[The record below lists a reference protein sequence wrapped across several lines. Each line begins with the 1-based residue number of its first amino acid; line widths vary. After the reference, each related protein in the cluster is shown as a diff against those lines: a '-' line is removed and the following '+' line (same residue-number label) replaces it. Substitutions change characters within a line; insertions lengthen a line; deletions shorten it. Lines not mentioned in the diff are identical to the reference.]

1 MRVREHCSAVRAV
14 PAHVVDRDDSVR
26 GDLLVTALLAIN
38 PVELVVHL
46 LYGLGVRLVVE
57 VPADALAHVEE
68 TIPVINHDA
77 IAVDVRRKVGGVEE
91 AVVVEPVVSGGELE
105 FRRYIQ
111 VRETGEILEFLIEY
125 GAAVVVP
132 ALPTHVADYVIVFVF
147 SFI

>member
-1 MRVREHCSAVRAV
+1 M
-14 PAHVVDRDDSVR
+14 R

-38 PVELVVHL
+38 PVELVVHP

-91 AVVVEPVVSGGELE
+91 AVVVEPVVSGGEL
-105 FRRYIQ
+105 
-111 VRETGEILEFLIEY
+111 ILEFLIEY

-132 ALPTHVADYVIVFVF
+132 ALPTHVADYVIVFV
-147 SFI
+147 

>member
-1 MRVREHCSAVRAV
+1 M
-14 PAHVVDRDDSVR
+14 
-26 GDLLVTALLAIN
+26 
-38 PVELVVHL
+38 
-46 LYGLGVRLVVE
+46 
-57 VPADALAHVEE
+57 VEE

-77 IAVDVRRKVGGVEE
+77 IAVDVRRKFGGVEE

-132 ALPTHVADYVIVFVF
+132 ALPTHVADYVIVFV
-147 SFI
+147 